1 MTKKDPKLYLQDILS
16 TRNKV
21 LHEYFGVDMEIL
33 WQTIQEDIPNLKK
46 QFTNIPVEP

>member
-1 MTKKDPKLYLQDILS
+1 MIS

-33 WQTIQEDIPNLKK
+33 WQTIQEDIPILKK
-46 QFTNIPVEP
+46 QFENITEIKKAN